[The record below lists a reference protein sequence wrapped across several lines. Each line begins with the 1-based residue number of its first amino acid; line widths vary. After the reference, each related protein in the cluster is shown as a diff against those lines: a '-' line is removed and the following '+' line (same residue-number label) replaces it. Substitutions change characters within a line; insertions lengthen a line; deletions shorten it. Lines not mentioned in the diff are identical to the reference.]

1 MADKLVSDITRE
13 FLVCQICLD
22 DYRQPKVLPCL
33 HTFCRRCLERMVGNK
48 TKICCPT
55 CRQISTYQYEN
66 GIAGLKDNFF
76 VGKLHDMVRNATH
89 REEAPERRSASRAV
103 CRSCGD
109 MSSTTRYRDNCDDF
123 LCQNCV
129 GSDLRTRA
137 SPRRKMFSSTPT
149 ESKAEGTQETERTS
163 HSLHADPDVL
173 YCKSCH
179 DFICRKGSLSKHRAR
194 LHSQVRE
201 TAERETSEVRALLV
215 ETEKVAALHEKR
227 LQELNTRREVWQQ
240 QCEENIAKIE
250 EQARRAI
257 QTIQMERDERI
268 KQLKRVETTKNR
280 QLLENITAVAVSAA
294 RVRGSCTYAREVI
307 EKGTPE
313 EVLAV
318 AQEVKERL
326 KQCSKLRAP
335 SFS

>member
-1 MADKLVSDITRE
+1 MAEKLAHDISRE

-22 DYRQPKVLPCL
+22 DYRQPKILPCL
-33 HTFCRRCLERMVGNK
+33 HTFCRRCLERMVGKK
-48 TKICCPT
+48 TRIFCPT
-55 CRQISTYQYEN
+55 CRQEVSVYEN

-76 VGKLHDMVRNATH
+76 IGKLHDVVRNATH
-89 REEAPERRSASRAV
+89 QAASERHSTSRAV
-103 CRSCGD
+103 HVCGSCGA
-109 MSSTTRYRDNCDDF
+109 MSTTTMYRDDWDDF
-123 LCQNCV
+123 LCQKCV
-129 GSDLRTRA
+129 DSDRRKGA
-137 SPRRKMFSSTPT
+137 SSPRRKLST
-149 ESKAEGTQETERTS
+149 ENRMEGTHLEPERIS
-163 HSLHADPDVL
+163 HSLHVDPDVDVV

-179 DFICRKGSLSKHRAR
+179 DVVCRKISLSKHRAR
-194 LHSQVRE
+194 LHSHVRE
-201 TAERETSEVRALLV
+201 AAERETSEIRALLAV
-215 ETEKVAALHEKR
+215 TEKVAAAHEKK

-257 QTIQMERDERI
+257 QTIQTERDERI

-280 QLLENITAVAVSAA
+280 QLLENIAAVTVSAA
-294 RVRGSCTYAREVI
+294 RVRGSSTYARETI

-318 AQEVKERL
+318 AQELKERL
-326 KQCSKLRAP
+326 RQCSKLRAP

>member
-1 MADKLVSDITRE
+1 MAEKLASDITRE

-48 TKICCPT
+48 TRICCPA
-55 CRQISTYQYEN
+55 CRQEVSIYEN

-76 VGKLHDMVRNATH
+76 VGKLHDVVRNATH
-89 REEAPERRSASRAV
+89 QAAPERHSTPRDV
-103 CRSCGD
+103 CRNCSD
-109 MSSTTRYRDNCDDF
+109 MSTTTRYRDDRDDF
-123 LCQNCV
+123 LCQKCADSNR
-129 GSDLRTRA
+129 RTRA
-137 SPRRKMFSSTPT
+137 SSPRRKISSSAPT
-149 ESKAEGTQETERTS
+149 EERERTS
-163 HSLHADPDVL
+163 HSPHVDSDVV

-179 DFICRKGSLSKHRAR
+179 EFICRKNSLSKHRAR
-194 LHSQVRE
+194 LRSQVRE
-201 TAERETSEVRALLV
+201 ATEREAALVRALLV
-215 ETEKVAALHEKR
+215 ETEKVAAAHEKK

-250 EQARRAI
+250 EQARRAV

-280 QLLENITAVAVSAA
+280 QLLENIAAVAVSAA
-294 RVRGSCTYAREVI
+294 RVRGSCTYAREAL

-326 KQCSKLRAP
+326 RQCSKLRAP